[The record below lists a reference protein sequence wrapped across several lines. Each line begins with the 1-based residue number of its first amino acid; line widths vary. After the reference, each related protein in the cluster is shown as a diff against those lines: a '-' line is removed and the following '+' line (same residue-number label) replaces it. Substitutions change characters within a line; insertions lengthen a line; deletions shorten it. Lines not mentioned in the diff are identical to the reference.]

1 MFSIP
6 LHAGKLGV
14 DSRPASPVNS
24 NHGLRRFFSSLRH
37 FTMTALA
44 ELNLIHLFDFY
55 LALMLVISLY
65 RRFSQ
70 YRAVGGLV
78 VKVPGR
84 WPRLFDLVRQHGG
97 VFLTWTTFLP
107 ALLVLVLL
115 IVQAAASRS
124 LWPTAE
130 VTPSRLIHHPLA
142 LPFVLILGSAML
154 GVDIYGIVAVNAVD
168 QQIMT
173 KYFDEA
179 EYWLRSWTAPVVHF
193 FTLGRINPRQM
204 VRVEVR
210 KALVEASRLINVNL
224 WWITLQTGLRI
235 AYGLSLWLTWAIR

>member
-1 MFSIP
+1 
-6 LHAGKLGV
+6 
-14 DSRPASPVNS
+14 
-24 NHGLRRFFSSLRH
+24 
-37 FTMTALA
+37 MTALA
-44 ELNLIHLFDFY
+44 DLNLIHLFDFY
-55 LALMLVISLY
+55 LALMFLISLY
-65 RRFSQ
+65 RRFEQ

-84 WPRLFDLVRQHGG
+84 WPKLFSLVRQHGG

-107 ALLVLVLL
+107 AILALVLL
-115 IVQAAASRS
+115 VVQAIASRS
-124 LWPTAE
+124 LWPAAQ
-130 VTPSRLIHHPLA
+130 VTPASLVHHVLA
-142 LPFVLILGSAML
+142 LPFILILGSAML
-154 GVDIYGIVAVNAVD
+154 GVDLYNVVAVSPVD
-168 QQIMT
+168 QQEMV

-224 WWITLQTGLRI
+224 WWVILQTGLRI
-235 AYGLSLWLTWAIR
+235 AYGLALWLTWATK